1 MNICLFSTV
10 LVFLVS
16 SFSSAAEFHNAQLLL
31 LVICSVILKNI
42 SLEMMSDG
50 LDDLLSQAVDQYEK
64 EEVVLD
70 DGFNEIFSQS
80 LDMFEKKSLKTTL
93 SILPTCLRLAGLVW

>member
-1 MNICLFSTV
+1 M
-10 LVFLVS
+10 S
-16 SFSSAAEFHNAQLLL
+16 SYLEKH
-31 LVICSVILKNI
+31 

-70 DGFNEIFSQS
+70 DGFN
-80 LDMFEKKSLKTTL
+80 
-93 SILPTCLRLAGLVW
+93 